1 MLIKA
6 YAKINLGLDILGR
19 RPDGYHDVRMI
30 MQTITLH
37 DLVEIEETKE
47 PGIRLA
53 CDSADLQ
60 DDKTNLAYRA
70 AALLLEKYPEKGIS
84 IRLSKK
90 IPMAA
95 GLAGGSA
102 DAAAVLTGVNEVLHL
117 GYSKEELM
125 SLGVRIGA
133 DVPYCI
139 LQKTALA
146 EGIGE
151 KLTVLPDL
159 PKCAVLI
166 GKPAVSVSTK
176 EAYESFDSEKAP
188 VRPDVDAMVRALHA
202 NDLQG
207 MIDGMGNVFEAGI
220 VRKHPVVGEIQKLM
234 EENGALKAMMTGSG
248 PTVFGLFDN
257 EKTLSEAALK
267 LEQSGLAKDVA
278 VCECLSGLELTDT
291 AW

>member
-70 AALLLEKYPEKGIS
+70 ATLLLEKYPGKGIS

-95 GLAGGSA
+95 GRAGGSA
-102 DAAAVLTGVNEVLHL
+102 DAAAVLTGVNEVLHQ
-117 GYSKEELM
+117 GYGKEELM

-159 PKCAVLI
+159 PGCAVLI

-176 EAYESFDSEKAP
+176 EAYEAFDSETDP
-188 VRPDVDAMVRALHA
+188 LRPDIDGMVRAIHA

-207 MIDGMGNVFEAGI
+207 MIAGMGNVFEAGI
-220 VRKHPVVGEIQKLM
+220 VRQHPVVGEIRKLM
-234 EENGALKAMMTGSG
+234 ENYGARKAMMTGSG

-257 EKTLSEAALK
+257 EEALLTAESRLRLSA
-267 LEQSGLAKDVA
+267 LAKDVA
-278 VCECLSGLELTDT
+278 VCRFLQWS
-291 AW
+291 